1 MADAPSRATN
11 RGPLAGIK
19 VIEMAGKGPVP
30 FCGMLLADLGADVL
44 RLDRTVAERRFPPRD
59 PRLDAMSRGRRSL
72 AIDLKK
78 PGAADLVLRLVKQT
92 DAIIEGFRPGVMER
106 LGVGPEECLKKNPKL
121 VYGRATGWGR
131 DGPMASAAGHD
142 INYLAL
148 SGLLDAFRRGHGKP
162 MPPLNVL
169 GDYAGG
175 GLMLAFGTACALLAA
190 GRSGQGQIVDVAMLD
205 GMNVFATLYHG
216 LRNMGQWDLA
226 PGSKVYDTAAPYYDV
241 YCCADGK
248 YISVGAIEPGFYAA
262 LLRGLGLDPASLPA
276 QNDKRHWPE
285 TKKRFE
291 DIFATRTRDEW
302 NKAFEGSDA
311 CVAPVLS
318 LDEAPWHPH
327 NKARDAFLFEGRHAQ
342 PAPTPRFSRTP
353 ARNFLPPP
361 LLGEHSFAALA
372 ERGFTND
379 EIEDLREAGVILQG

>member
-1 MADAPSRATN
+1 MVDAPSRATN
-11 RGPLAGIK
+11 RGPLTGIK

-78 PGAADLVLRLVKQT
+78 PGAADLLLRLVKQT

-106 LGVGPEECLKKNPKL
+106 LGIGPEECLKKNPKL

-148 SGLLDAFRRGHGKP
+148 SGLLDAFRRSHGKP

-190 GRSGQGQIVDVAMLD
+190 GRSGRGQVVDVAMLD
-205 GMNVFATLYHG
+205 GMNLFATLYHG
-216 LRNMGQWDLA
+216 LHNMGQWDLA

-241 YCCADGK
+241 YRCADGK
-248 YISVGAIEPGFYAA
+248 YISVGAIEPDFYAA
-262 LLRGLGLDPASLPA
+262 LLQGLGLDAASLPA

-318 LDEAPWHPH
+318 LDEAPRHPH

-353 ARNFLPPP
+353 ARNFSPPP

-379 EIEDLREAGVILQG
+379 EIDDLREAGVILQC